1 MKLFLITVMC
11 LFASAAASTA
21 ALAEIAVIVNP
32 SNDSS
37 LSTEDLNKLYL
48 GKSKKFANGQTAIP
62 LDRKEG
68 TDIRIKFLE
77 LAVGKAENQM
87 KSYWSRLI
95 FTGKG
100 VPPKIVETDAEVK
113 ALVSRNPDA
122 VGYIDAG
129 SVDDTV
135 KVVTTF

>member
-68 TDIRIKFLE
+68 TDIHK
-77 LAVGKAENQM
+77 
-87 KSYWSRLI
+87 I
-95 FTGKG
+95 FG
-100 VPPKIVETDAEVK
+100 
-113 ALVSRNPDA
+113 
-122 VGYIDAG
+122 AG
-129 SVDDTV
+129 RRQGR
-135 KVVTTF
+135 KPNEILLVTTDFHRQRCST